1 LDRVYTMLVR
11 ATVVAGILL
20 TLITLWAMVS
30 LGAMSLLPIVGL
42 AATSAGYAGW
52 RLNAARPEG
61 L

>member
-1 LDRVYTMLVR
+1 MLVR